1 VSLTIEV
8 SKPTE
13 VPRPA
18 PEKRWRDRVADQAA
32 AARSRV
38 TLVSFGRIATSAGA
52 VLVIAAAALWLLRS
66 PTPAVESALPRAKAG
81 PSVSSSAPPGGSPGA
96 VTSVM
101 AGVIVVQA
109 AGAVVKPG
117 VYRLPP
123 GSRVTDLIAA
133 AGGVEQGVDESV
145 LPLAAKVVDGQRV
158 YVPRPGEPT
167 PVVPVGGSA
176 GGVGGVPTGPV
187 NLNQATVEQLDALPG
202 VGPSTAA
209 AIIAYRDKHGPFRSV
224 NGLLD
229 VPGIGDGKLAAL
241 RDLVTV

>member
-1 VSLTIEV
+1 VSLTVEV
-8 SKPTE
+8 SKPVE

-18 PEKRWRDRVADQAA
+18 PEKHWRERLVEQVAG
-32 AARSRV
+32 ARSRF
-38 TLVSFGRIATSAGA
+38 TLLSFGRVATSAGA

-66 PTPAVESALPRAKAG
+66 PTPAVETALPRAKPG
-81 PSVSSSAPPGGSPGA
+81 PSAPSTMSGSSSSSGA
-96 VTSVM
+96 ALTTAV
-101 AGVIVVQA
+101 AGVIVVQV

-123 GSRVTDLIAA
+123 GSRVTDLVAA
-133 AGGVEQGVDESV
+133 AGGVEPGVDESV
-145 LPLAAKVVDGQRV
+145 LPLAAKIVDGQRV
-158 YVPRPGEPT
+158 YVPRPGES
-167 PVVPVGGSA
+167 VPVAAVTGAAATG
-176 GGVGGVPTGPV
+176 PTGPV
-187 NLNQATVEQLDALPG
+187 NLNQATTEQLDALPG

-209 AIIAYRDKHGPFRSV
+209 AIIAYRDKHGPYRTV

>member
-1 VSLTIEV
+1 VSLTI
-8 SKPTE
+8 E

-18 PEKRWRDRVADQAA
+18 PEKHWRDRVGEHLAA
-32 AARSRV
+32 VRSRI
-38 TLVSFGRIATSAGA
+38 TLISFGRIATSAGA

-66 PTPAVESALPRAKAG
+66 PTPAVETALPRAKGSGVTSA
-81 PSVSSSAPPGGSPGA
+81 PSAPGSVGSSALGA
-96 VTSVM
+96 VTTVAS
-101 AGVIVVQA
+101 GLIVVQV

-123 GSRVTDLIAA
+123 GSRVIDLVAA
-133 AGGVEQGVDESV
+133 AGGVEPGIDESV
-145 LPLAAKVVDGQRV
+145 LPLAAKVVDGQRM
-158 YVPRPGEPT
+158 YVPRPGEP
-167 PVVPVGGSA
+167 VSAVSVAGASGGA
-176 GGVGGVPTGPV
+176 GGAAAGPV
-187 NLNQATVEQLDALPG
+187 NLNDATVEQLDALPG

-209 AIIAYRDKHGPFRSV
+209 AIVAYRDKHGPYRTV